1 MEAKADTTRKEMRAE
16 IETIP
21 KNMNDREE
29 VMKAQINSHFSWIDT
44 NQEMMIAKMDR
55 KVRGCSEAAWSP

>member
-29 VMKAQINSHFSWIDT
+29 VMKAQINSHFS
-44 NQEMMIAKMDR
+44 
-55 KVRGCSEAAWSP
+55 

>member
-1 MEAKADTTRKEMRAE
+1 MRAE